1 MPTTKLKSKPLARP
15 AARARGGVIDS
26 RRRELAEQENQLQA
40 EINALQRTIE
50 EAPVR
55 AQVEAKR
62 QREAFIESSR
72 VYHLHSV
79 LPEAGHSMHGMPVA
93 RRSRRQPTLRKER
106 IAARRQTL
114 ALVVALA
121 FALLWLAGRFMH

>member
-79 LPEAGHSMHGMPVA
+79 LPEAGHSMHGTPVA
-93 RRSRRQPTLRKER
+93 RRRQPTLRKER

-114 ALVVALA
+114 ALLVALA

>member
-1 MPTTKLKSKPLARP
+1 MPTRIKSKPS
-15 AARARGGVIDS
+15 ARARGGVIDS
-26 RRRELAEQENQLQA
+26 RRRELAEQESQLLA
-40 EINALQRTIE
+40 EMNALQRTIE

-62 QREAFIESSR
+62 QREAYIESSR

-79 LPEAGHSMHGMPVA
+79 MPEAGRAMHGVA
-93 RRSRRQPTLRKER
+93 SPRRGRRQPTLRQER

-121 FALLWLAGRFMH
+121 FAVLWLAGRFMH

>member
-1 MPTTKLKSKPLARP
+1 MPARTKSKPST
-15 AARARGGVIDS
+15 RARGGVIDS
-26 RRRELAEQENQLQA
+26 RRRELAEQESQLLA
-40 EINALQRTIE
+40 EMNALQRTIE

-62 QREAFIESSR
+62 QREAYIESSR

-79 LPEAGHSMHGMPVA
+79 MPEAGRAMYGGAAP
-93 RRSRRQPTLRKER
+93 RRGRRQPTLRQER

-121 FALLWLAGRFMH
+121 FAVLWLAARFMH